1 MGGGRMQAGQSIDPS
16 VGLAM
21 ERRLGDRVEKGD
33 LLVAIYC
40 DQESKAESARVL
52 VQESISIGERP
63 VDRIG
68 LWQEFDSRA

>member
-1 MGGGRMQAGQSIDPS
+1 
-16 VGLAM
+16 M

-33 LLVAIYC
+33 LLVAILC
-40 DQESKAESARVL
+40 DPEAKAESARVL
-52 VQESISIGERP
+52 VNESISIGDRP